1 MHPAALLMV
10 IAMGFAGTL
19 GAAPPGPAIGQAGRD
34 DRALSDA
41 SADVQAV
48 AGWVVGA
55 RDHRGLPFAIIDKRN
70 ARIFM
75 FGRDGRPIGIAA
87 VLLGAGRGD
96 TSVPGIGQRRLA
108 TIQPH
113 ERITPAGRYQASLGH
128 DLTQDILW
136 IDYDQALSLH
146 RVIDGRPAD
155 RRRQRLASPTSLD
168 NRISYGCVNV
178 PASFYDQVVAPTFAN
193 TVGIV
198 YILPERRAIRDVFP
212 EIRTLDRN

>member
-1 MHPAALLMV
+1 MRPATLLTLL
-10 IAMGFAGTL
+10 TL
-19 GAAPPGPAIGQAGRD
+19 GLAGALGASPSGAAVGQVRRGAPG
-34 DRALSDA
+34 LLDA
-41 SADVQAV
+41 SAEVQAV
-48 AGWVVGA
+48 AGWVIGT

-70 ARIFM
+70 ARVFV
-75 FGRDGRPIGIAA
+75 FGRDGGLLGSAA
-87 VLLGAGRGD
+87 ALLGAGRGD
-96 TSVPGIGQRRLA
+96 VSVPGIGQRRLA
-108 TIQPH
+108 TILPH

-128 DLTQDILW
+128 DLDQDILW

-146 RVIDGRPAD
+146 RVIEGRPAD

-178 PASFYDQVVAPTFAN
+178 PAGFYDQVVAPAFAD

-198 YILPERRAIRDVFP
+198 YILPESRAIHDVFP